1 MARQHF
7 QQPNISFGLSIPSFV
22 GPPEFPLENVTI
34 DRFFDDNRCLHVD
47 SYAVYNT
54 LGSTIPQSRTLAFA
68 EFRIPIQM
76 HRYDVLK
83 HRKTP
88 QKK

>member
-54 LGSTIPQSRTLAFA
+54 LAITGDTSHAPRF
-68 EFRIPIQM
+68 
-76 HRYDVLK
+76 D
-83 HRKTP
+83 
-88 QKK
+88 